1 MIQQKKSQVL
11 FVLTGD
17 CGNQT
22 ISEGI
27 SVYELIAAASTGQ
40 VFQLKKK
47 DVNQMLK
54 FVEESVQANRV
65 NLISTDNGE
74 AANKT
79 YIVPVDNALEELTI
93 ALSGKDS
100 VLEIYHPNGNIVQY
114 HKMFIP
120 LRWREVGN
128 SKWVGGSKSQ
138 EIREVKDKRLYS

>member
-100 VLEIYHPNGNIVQY
+100 VLEIYHPNGNYIVQY
-114 HKMFIP
+114 HKIFLP
-120 LRWREVGN
+120 
-128 SKWVGGSKSQ
+128 SH
-138 EIREVKDKRLYS
+138 